1 MESEIQKTAVVCGVG
16 EGLGLAIAKRFA
28 KGGYKVVMLARDEEK
43 LERFQAEII
52 ALGGAAVG
60 MKVDARIENQLI
72 EAMQKIEAQIGPIEA
87 AIYNAGAQHR
97 KPLLDVT
104 GDVFEKVWRLGCF
117 GGFIFGREAI
127 RHMLPRNQGTV
138 IYTGATSS
146 MRGGANF
153 GAFAAAKFAL
163 RAVAQSMAREFGPQ
177 GIHVAT
183 VVVDGA
189 VNMPAIHKMF
199 PKLRDST
206 PPDGLVEPEGIAETY
221 YQIHMQHRSAWSLE
235 TEVRPYCEKF

>member
-1 MESEIQKTAVVCGVG
+1 
-16 EGLGLAIAKRFA
+16 
-28 KGGYKVVMLARDEEK
+28 
-43 LERFQAEII
+43 
-52 ALGGAAVG
+52 
-60 MKVDARIENQLI
+60 
-72 EAMQKIEAQIGPIEA
+72 
-87 AIYNAGAQHR
+87 
-97 KPLLDVT
+97 
-104 GDVFEKVWRLGCF
+104 
-117 GGFIFGREAI
+117 
-127 RHMLPRNQGTV
+127 MLPRNQGTV